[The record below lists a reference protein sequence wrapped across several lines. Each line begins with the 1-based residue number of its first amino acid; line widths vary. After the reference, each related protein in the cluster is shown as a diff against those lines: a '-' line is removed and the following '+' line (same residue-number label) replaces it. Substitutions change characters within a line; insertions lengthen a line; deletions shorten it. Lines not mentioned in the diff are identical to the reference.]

1 MLFLKMLAFSEIYVL
16 NWTYINSVKTTLYY
30 GTKKSIGCPFASFS
44 WKQICS
50 HAIFVRKCPFS
61 KNHFALMPIFCKK
74 IVHSLKNKLLHV
86 MFFKFVIKNPF
97 CHAHIWSRKRP
108 FCQNYPIS
116 WAKKVDR
123 MPFFSKKCP
132 KIHYKSCQKKWNTT
146 SKYTIISNKKRQN
159 IQNVQQYFKIPY
171 KKNSRHNFSP
181 I

>member
-1 MLFLKMLAFSEIYVL
+1 MLAFSEIYVL

-44 WKQICS
+44 WK
-50 HAIFVRKCPFS
+50 KT
-61 KNHFALMPIFCKK
+61 ALMPFLSENA
-74 IVHSLKNKLLHV
+74 HSLKITLLSCPY
-86 MFFKFVIKNPF
+86 FVKKSSILSKTNYFMWCFSNLLLKNPC

-171 KKNSRHNFSP
+171 KKKQP
-181 I
+181 T